1 MRLPHDYKVG
11 GPCSLVGKGHIVLEF
26 PQVKQLRF
34 RDVRQIQTTMAFLG
48 PHQGKP
54 IFHGRQREL
63 DNLPLED
70 RAVRVE
76 DVRSTAS
83 TFSIDREG
91 FALVPHRSAV
101 ADFSDPTAVN
111 GLYLRELED
120 LVRGLTGAA
129 KAVAMQGGVI
139 RRSER
144 SPAYRKG
151 GTTVLGR
158 FAHCDF
164 SPNPAGSRFWVER
177 ALPADE
183 ARERLG
189 CRFAIFTVWRV
200 LSDPPQDT
208 PLALCDARTVRPYDQ
223 VCTDCV
229 VDPIDGPGFT
239 FENSVFRYDA
249 RQRWCFFSDM
259 TRNEALVFKG
269 FDSDTRRA
277 AVVPHAAVDDPSCPS
292 TAPPRESI
300 DQRVIA
306 FF

>member
-1 MRLPHDYKVG
+1 MRLIETSIEFLA
-11 GPCSLVGKGHIVLEF
+11 PC
-26 PQVKQLRF
+26 
-34 RDVRQIQTTMAFLG
+34 
-48 PHQGKP
+48 QGKP
-54 IFHGRQREL
+54 IFHGRQRDL
-63 DNLPLED
+63 DNLPLEA

-76 DVRSTAS
+76 DVRSSAA

-101 ADFSDPTAVN
+101 RDFSDPAAVSEV
-111 GLYLRELED
+111 YLRELED
-120 LVRGLTGAA
+120 LVRALTGAA
-129 KAVAMQGGVI
+129 TAVAMKGGVI

-144 SPAYRKG
+144 SPAYRKD

-164 SPNPAGSRFWVER
+164 SPNPAGSRFWIER
-177 ALPADE
+177 ALSGSE

-189 CRFAIFTVWRV
+189 QRFAIFTVWRV
-200 LSDPPQDT
+200 LTDPPQDT
-208 PLALCDARTVRPYDQ
+208 PLAVCDARTVRAYDQ

-229 VDPIDGPGFT
+229 VDPADGPGFT

-259 TRNEALVFKG
+259 TRDEALVFKG
-269 FDSDTRRA
+269 FDSDTSKA
-277 AVVPHAAVDDPSCPS
+277 AVVPHAAFDDPSCPP
-292 TAPPRESI
+292 TAPPRESM